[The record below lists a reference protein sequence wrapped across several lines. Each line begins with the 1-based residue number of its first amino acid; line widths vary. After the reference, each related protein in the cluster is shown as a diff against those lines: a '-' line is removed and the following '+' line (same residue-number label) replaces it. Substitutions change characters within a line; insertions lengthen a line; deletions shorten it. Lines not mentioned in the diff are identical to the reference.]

1 MSEMI
6 NRRKKDIEQERK
18 YLEELKEHMNKI
30 YCECII
36 NI

>member
-18 YLEELKEHMNKI
+18 YLEELKEQYEYNLL
-30 YCECII
+30 
-36 NI
+36 

>member
-18 YLEELKEHMNKI
+18 YLEDLKVKDQYN
-30 YCECII
+30 
-36 NI
+36 